1 MRLLICTLYFP
12 PCTFTPANRSFSWA
26 KYLNSFGIYPVVIT
40 RQWPAAIKSDNY
52 FEQAVGKEVIIEKHE
67 NYEVHYVPFLGNYRT
82 KQVENNP
89 KASGSLILKFFVAAE
104 LVFRYFFTSLLPYGN
119 LFTYALQYIKNNKVD
134 KILIS
139 GSPFMLFK
147 IGYLAKKKFNIP
159 WIADYRDGWT
169 TDNYAE
175 EAGLLT
181 KPVHILNKYFEKK
194 WMESASAFTTVSE
207 FLKTGIEK
215 YTGVKGFVV
224 YNGFFAEENIPRPLV
239 ADKKSIT
246 FLYSGMLYAKQD
258 YETVVIVFKKLFDKY
273 KSQIDCKLI
282 FLGTTYANP
291 GFANNPVFNDYAAN
305 ILLMDRVNYAEAL
318 KIHEQADAFL
328 MLTHE
333 GMKGIVSSKV
343 FDYIKYCRPVILFT
357 NDHDVLEEIL
367 VRSNIGIIAED
378 AEKLEHQLND
388 LIKEKISKG
397 FIEQNPDREYIALFS
412 RENQARYLA
421 TIIKS

>member
-1 MRLLICTLYFP
+1 MDT
-12 PCTFTPANRSFSWA
+12 W
-26 KYLNSFGIYPVVIT
+26 
-40 RQWPAAIKSDNY
+40 Q
-52 FEQAVGKEVIIEKHE
+52 
-67 NYEVHYVPFLGNYRT
+67 
-82 KQVENNP
+82 
-89 KASGSLILKFFVAAE
+89 
-104 LVFRYFFTSLLPYGN
+104 
-119 LFTYALQYIKNNKVD
+119 
-134 KILIS
+134 
-139 GSPFMLFK
+139 
-147 IGYLAKKKFNIP
+147 KKFNIP

-318 KIHEQADAFL
+318 KIHEQADAFNAD
-328 MLTHE
+328 TRRDE
-333 GMKGIVSSKV
+333 GDS
-343 FDYIKYCRPVILFT
+343 
-357 NDHDVLEEIL
+357 
-367 VRSNIGIIAED
+367 
-378 AEKLEHQLND
+378 
-388 LIKEKISKG
+388 
-397 FIEQNPDREYIALFS
+397 
-412 RENQARYLA
+412 
-421 TIIKS
+421 